1 MAAPSSVEGGWL
13 FGMRDD
19 EGGHHDQHQFKES
32 HVANSSSKLTSNAS
46 PSTQKKKRTQPG
58 N

>member
-13 FGMRDD
+13 FGMRD